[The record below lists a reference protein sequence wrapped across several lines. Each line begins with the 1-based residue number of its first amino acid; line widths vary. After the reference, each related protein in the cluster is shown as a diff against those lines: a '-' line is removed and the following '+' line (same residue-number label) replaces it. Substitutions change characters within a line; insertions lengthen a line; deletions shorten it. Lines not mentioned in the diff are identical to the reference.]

1 MAATIKRALGWLL
14 IAFIVYTVLAT
25 PHKAADM
32 VRATFDATSAAG
44 HSLTQFFD
52 ALA

>member
-1 MAATIKRALGWLL
+1 MAGTIKRALAWLL

-32 VRATFDATSAAG
+32 ARATFGAISTG
-44 HSLTQFFD
+44 GQSLAQFFN